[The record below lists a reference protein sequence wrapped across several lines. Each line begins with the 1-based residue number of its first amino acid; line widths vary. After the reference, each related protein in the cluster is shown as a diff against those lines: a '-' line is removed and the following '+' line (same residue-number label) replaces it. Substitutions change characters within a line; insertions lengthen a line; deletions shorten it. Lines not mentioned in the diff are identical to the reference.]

1 MEDWIDVKKR
11 LPDNGDEVVIAVKNK
26 NKEGGIWLFDIAI
39 FYEDSG
45 FEERRSTWEDVLY
58 WKPLIDPE

>member
-26 NKEGGIWLFDIAI
+26 NKEDGIWLFDIAI

-45 FEERRSTWEDVLY
+45 FEERRSTSEDVLY